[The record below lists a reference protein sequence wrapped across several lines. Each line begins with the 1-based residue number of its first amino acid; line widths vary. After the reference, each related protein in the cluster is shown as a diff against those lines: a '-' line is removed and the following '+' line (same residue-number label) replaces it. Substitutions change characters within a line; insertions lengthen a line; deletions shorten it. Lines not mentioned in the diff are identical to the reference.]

1 MKIGLCTIAFSELPL
16 EEVLNIAAEYGFD
29 GVEIWGKEPAVH
41 EVTAERSEHT
51 PLKYDEDYF
60 RKIKEIT
67 DAKMLEIAAF
77 GSYVNP
83 LMDDYEQQMET
94 ALRITQTLGSKLI
107 RVWSGGGPSKSIRPH
122 DRRIISIRLKAMC
135 QWAGI
140 NGITVATEMHNN
152 NLTDTAET
160 TLKLIQ
166 DVGLPGLKT
175 YYQPCF
181 RNDADDFYECAK
193 LVGPHLV
200 NVHAQNAKQL
210 DDGRF
215 EACAIADGIVDYEK
229 IVQILKSYDYDG
241 YLEIE
246 FVYGENKLAALKND
260 RNFLGQLL
268 K

>member
-29 GVEIWGKEPAVH
+29 GVEIWGKEP
-41 EVTAERSEHT
+41 HT
-51 PLKYDEDYF
+51 PSKYDEDYF
-60 RKIKEIT
+60 RRIKEIT
-67 DAKMLEIAAF
+67 DSKMLAIAAF

-83 LMDDYEQQMET
+83 LMDNFERQMET
-94 ALRITQTLGSKLI
+94 ALQITKTLGSKLI
-107 RVWSGGGPSKSIRPH
+107 RVWSGGGPSKSIRPN
-122 DRRIISIRLKAMC
+122 DRRIIALRLKAMC
-135 QWAGI
+135 QWAGLH
-140 NGITVATEMHNN
+140 GITVATEMHNN

-181 RNDADDFYECAK
+181 RNDADDFYKCAE
-193 LVGPHLV
+193 LVGPYLA
-200 NVHAQNAKQL
+200 NVHAQNAKRL

-215 EACAIADGIVDYEK
+215 ESCAVADGIVDYKK
-229 IVQILKSYDYDG
+229 IIEILKSYDYDG

-246 FVYGENKLAALKND
+246 FVYGENKLVALKND
-260 RNFLGQLL
+260 RDFLAQLL
-268 K
+268 ESNF

>member
-29 GVEIWGKEPAVH
+29 GVEIWGKEP
-41 EVTAERSEHT
+41 HT
-51 PLKYDEDYF
+51 PSKYDEDYF

-67 DAKMLEIAAF
+67 DSKMLEIAAF

-135 QWAGI
+135 QWAGLH
-140 NGITVATEMHNN
+140 GITVATEMHNN

-160 TLKLIQ
+160 TLQLIQ

-181 RNDADDFYECAK
+181 RRDADDFYECAE
-193 LVGPHLV
+193 LVGTYV
-200 NVHAQNAKQL
+200 ANVHAQNAKSL
-210 DDGRF
+210 ADGRF
-215 EACAIADGIVDYEK
+215 EACAIADGIVNYEK
-229 IVQILKSYDYDG
+229 IVNILKSYDYDG

-246 FVYGENKLAALKND
+246 FVHVEHPDKVGSENKLAALKND
-260 RNFLGQLL
+260 GDFLRQLL
-268 K
+268 ERV

>member
-16 EEVLNIAAEYGFD
+16 EEVLDIAAEYGFD
-29 GVEIWGKEPAVH
+29 GVEIWGKEP
-41 EVTAERSEHT
+41 HT
-51 PLKYDEDYF
+51 PSEYDEDYF

-67 DAKMLEIAAF
+67 DAKMLEISAF

-94 ALRITQTLGSKLI
+94 ALRITQTLGSKTM
-107 RVWSGGGPSKSIRPH
+107 RVWSGGGPSKSVKPN
-122 DRRIISIRLKAMC
+122 DRQLIALRLKTMC
-135 QWAGI
+135 QWAGL
-140 NGITVATEMHNN
+140 NGITVATEMHSN

-160 TLKLIQ
+160 TLQLIQ

-181 RNDADDFYECAK
+181 RDDADDFYECAK
-193 LVGPHLV
+193 LVGPYV
-200 NVHAQNAKQL
+200 ANVHAQNARQL

-215 EACAIADGIVDYEK
+215 EPCAIADGIVNYGK
-229 IVQILKSYDYDG
+229 IVEILQIHNYDG

-246 FVYGENKLAALKND
+246 FVHGENKLEALKND
-260 RNFLGQLL
+260 RDFLGQLV
-268 K
+268 KYPS